1 MAHILSSIPPA
12 NTHAF
17 FSGIVILD
25 VAPENTSAVPM
36 TCEAFS
42 QGPSYENLNNVIQ
55 GQYGIPL
62 TIDYYNRGRHEFPS
76 GTIAFVQGVLS
87 VDPTQATNA
96 DPKVLIRAD
105 QLVPMQGNP
114 DSSEYEKH
122 TPFMA
127 NGSLTFIGTLINS
140 RIESGHRLFVLTTTV
155 FNIEDAHNK
164 DAPKYSTFKVVCM
177 VPDGPRWSNFRT
189 PSHGSLM
196 QASGDWMGY
205 YEVDA
210 PFPRGFQKMESAVV
224 PSV

>member
-1 MAHILSSIPPA
+1 MAHIFSSMPPA

-25 VAPENTSAVPM
+25 VAPENTSA
-36 TCEAFS
+36 
-42 QGPSYENLNNVIQ
+42 

-62 TIDYYNRGRHEFPS
+62 TIDYNNRGRHEFPP

-114 DSSEYEKH
+114 DSSGYEKH

-140 RIESGHRLFVLTTTV
+140 RIESGHRLFVLIITV
-155 FNIEDAHNK
+155 FNIENTRNK
-164 DAPKYSTFKVVCM
+164 DALKYSTFKVVCM
-177 VPDGPRWSNFRT
+177 VPDGSRWSNFRT
-189 PSHGSLM
+189 PSYGSLM

-205 YEVDA
+205 YEVDGVRCPCIVA
-210 PFPRGFQKMESAVV
+210 SAFSFIRTANSPIFPWLQKMESAVV